1 MSDPVGTA
9 GAVQYYVNSSTFGGD
24 KDKLFLDTSNVRLG
38 IGTDSPSSKLHV
50 EGGQILTKNASGD
63 ASIKVWAG
71 GSSDPRIQFT
81 VDSATDYVIGLD
93 NSDSDAL
100 KFCRSSA
107 VGTSTQLTID
117 SSGTLT
123 STSTS
128 ADAVFL
134 KSSHANN
141 TNVYITNTNAT
152 TSNTANLWFA
162 PANDVS
168 GAKISAIATEDFST
182 SANRSA
188 DLALSTR
195 NNGNWVEAMRILAD
209 GSVGIGGTPS
219 AELLEIINSGTDT
232 APALRITN
240 DAQSWNLATRGDLSD
255 NFVIRDVTGGV
266 NALTIAKSTG
276 NVGIGTTSPDSTVN
290 LHISDANPK
299 LRLEDGDETNVY
311 TEIFNSSGDTQI
323 RSRDGSSNGIFSLM
337 GNNGTTDQYFLRIDA
352 SGDVGIGT
360 ASPSS
365 KLHVVDGSIY
375 VTHNTGSPKL
385 LLGDSTSSGQY
396 SEIQHSSSND
406 QLRLITNSNTRIAID
421 QDGDVGIG
429 TTSPNIGGWG
439 NALTLDSL
447 GGASTSCGLELSKSG
462 TLYGFLGVQGS
473 GSSNALDIAAYQSQ
487 NIRLRVGASAGTTA
501 MTVTSD
507 GRVDVDSILQTGLLY
522 HNVLQFFHNG
532 TISNGVKIKTNFPF
546 DSANENAM
554 PTIIIEGYDYR
565 GGRTIGLQI
574 AWYPYASSFYSGTVS
589 SFGSYTPVVKLARE
603 DDKVIIHLGTD
614 ENDWYYDS
622 FNVRVLHNFV
632 NSDQSSQLIGWT
644 WADETIT
651 GDRIATLT
659 YNNKVGNLIAEGNIG
674 IGTTSLSHRLSVY
687 EGGGSTISGFF
698 KTNQTDSFISFQGSG
713 TSTSSTV
720 RIGAN
725 GDDLNAYV
733 GGAYRLTV
741 LGSNGNVGIVNTS
754 PTERLDVNGN
764 ILARGNLIAQSAS
777 SVEANITS
785 TASTANV
792 TIQAGEANVATLQL
806 KSDDGDDSSDVT
818 VLEQGNGGPFKIKP
832 NNGSLTAVAI
842 DSSGQVGVNRSN
854 PSYALDV
861 DGIVN
866 CTSLRFSD
874 GTSISTTPTGT
885 VLLRD
890 LNPAAFNYDMHVA
903 GKVGIGTTSPDHSL
917 EIDGGS
923 GTDLLHLNSNAPI
936 LKVTATNNSSGLR
949 VNAVGQSSGQLFRVQ
964 KDGTTRFQ
972 IDADGNVGIGSTDP
986 ATKLEVTTSSSSGV
1000 TPICVSN
1007 RNTTAGTNQNVSMS
1021 FGLSRN
1027 SGAFKDKAGRIQVGR
1042 ELDWTSADSNIDS
1055 FMAFY
1060 TYTNNVELEKMRI
1073 KANGNVGIGTATPAF
1088 KTEIVGDTL
1097 AIHDG
1102 AGEGS
1107 GRILF
1112 DEQSDGTY
1120 GFSTGYVGVNSK
1132 KFDGVAG
1139 GYPTN
1144 TFFIAR
1150 HNNSKSLTNVLMSNR
1165 DNGHIGFGS
1174 GWGSG
1179 SSVYPNSFLHSKG
1192 PERLGN
1198 NARGSATKLGLIVE
1212 DTGGAAN
1219 DRIAGMVEIEYHA
1232 TGKTTSRICTRATN
1246 NGSKILF
1253 LTSNNYSSGLNGQPL
1268 TLSYNARIG
1277 INNESPNAT
1286 LDIYNDTN
1294 FHSTNNIRLRRST
1307 NHSAWASWSYNGP
1320 TCFFGTA
1327 GDDALGFTTNGTER
1341 IRVAENG
1348 NVGVATT
1355 SPAYT
1360 LDVNGTVRCN
1370 TLIFKDG
1377 TSFSSVGAVGMKA
1390 IAVNIGN
1397 GSSNVAGRAKSV
1409 IDASYGGIE
1418 NGMVLVYY
1426 YYHYH
1431 SRCGNGGCTRTAYA
1445 KQAYQVT
1452 DGNWVGIFGF

>member
-1 MSDPVGTA
+1 MSVG
-9 GAVQYYVNSSTFGGD
+9 
-24 KDKLFLDTSNVRLG
+24 
-38 IGTDSPSSKLHV
+38 
-50 EGGQILTKNASGD
+50 
-63 ASIKVWAG
+63 
-71 GSSDPRIQFT
+71 
-81 VDSATDYVIGLD
+81 
-93 NSDSDAL
+93 
-100 KFCRSSA
+100 
-107 VGTSTQLTID
+107 
-117 SSGTLT
+117 
-123 STSTS
+123 
-128 ADAVFL
+128 
-134 KSSHANN
+134 
-141 TNVYITNTNAT
+141 
-152 TSNTANLWFA
+152 
-162 PANDVS
+162 
-168 GAKISAIATEDFST
+168 
-182 SANRSA
+182 
-188 DLALSTR
+188 
-195 NNGNWVEAMRILAD
+195 
-209 GSVGIGGTPS
+209 VGIGGTPA
-219 AELLEIINSGTDT
+219 AERLEIINSGTDT

-240 DAQSWNLATRGDLSD
+240 DAQSWNLATRGDVSD
-255 NFVIRDVTGGV
+255 NFIIRDVTGGV

-276 NVGIGTTSPDSTVN
+276 NVGIGTSSPGSVLWTSTKN
-290 LHISDANPK
+290 LHISDATAAGLFLTNTTNA
-299 LRLEDGDETNVY
+299 LEFNLACDSGGGVYFDVHDSTDGNDNFFAFR
-311 TEIFNSSGDTQI
+311 TEDTGGANTPTE
-323 RSRDGSSNGIFSLM
+323 R
-337 GNNGTTDQYFLRIDA
+337 LRINKD
-352 SGDVGIGT
+352 GEVGIGT
-360 ASPSS
+360 SSPSS
-365 KLHVVDGSIY
+365 GFKLDVNGKAIIRDDLNLYNDYCIQYWKKANGTDNLGWILNRDDNTCQYMWADGQPLLFGTTTTGGSTTERVRI
-375 VTHNTGSPKL
+375 TSTGS
-385 LLGDSTSSGQY
+385 
-396 SEIQHSSSND
+396 
-406 QLRLITNSNTRIAID
+406 
-421 QDGDVGIG
+421 VGIG
-429 TTSPNIGGWG
+429 TSSPNIGTWG
-439 NALTLDSL
+439 KTITLDS
-447 GGASTSCGLELSKSG
+447 GGAASTSCALELSKSG
-462 TLYGFLGVQGS
+462 TLYGFFGVQGS

-487 NIRLRVGASAGTTA
+487 DIRLRVGSSAGTTA
-501 MTVTSD
+501 MTVSSA
-507 GRVDVDSILQTGLLY
+507 G
-522 HNVLQFFHNG
+522 NV
-532 TISNGVKIKTNFPF
+532 
-546 DSANENAM
+546 
-554 PTIIIEGYDYR
+554 
-565 GGRTIGLQI
+565 
-574 AWYPYASSFYSGTVS
+574 
-589 SFGSYTPVVKLARE
+589 
-603 DDKVIIHLGTD
+603 
-614 ENDWYYDS
+614 
-622 FNVRVLHNFV
+622 
-632 NSDQSSQLIGWT
+632 
-644 WADETIT
+644 
-651 GDRIATLT
+651 
-659 YNNKVGNLIAEGNIG
+659 G
-674 IGTTSLSHRLSVY
+674 IGTMASPSHRLSVY
-687 EGGGSTISGFF
+687 EGGGSTIAGLF

-713 TSTSSTV
+713 TSASSTV

-866 CTSLRFSD
+866 CTSLRFAD

-923 GTDLLHLNSNAPI
+923 GTQLLHLNSNAPI

-949 VNAVGQSSGQLFRVQ
+949 VNTVGQSSGQLFRLQ
-964 KDGTTRFQ
+964 DNGTTRFCLE
-972 IDADGNVGIGSTDP
+972 AGTGSVGIGTTSP
-986 ATKLEVTTSSSSGV
+986 AQRLEVSRSSNGGV
-1000 TPICVSN
+1000 IPICVSN
-1007 RNTTAGTNQNVSMS
+1007 RDNTAGTNQKVSIG

-1027 SGAFKDKAGRIQVGR
+1027 TGTFKDEAGKIQVGR
-1042 ELDWTSADSNIDS
+1042 ELDWSAADTNIDA
-1055 FMAFY
+1055 FMSFY
-1060 TYTNNVELEKMRI
+1060 TYTNNTATEKMRI
-1073 KANGNVGIGTATPAF
+1073 KANGNVGIGTSSPAF

-1132 KFDGVAG
+1132 SFDGVAG

-1165 DNGHIGFGS
+1165 DNGHIGIGS

-1179 SSVYPNSFLHSKG
+1179 SSAYPNSFLHSKG

-1219 DRIAGMVEIEYHA
+1219 DRITGMVEIEYNA
-1232 TGKTTSRICTRATN
+1232 TGKTTSRICTRSSN
-1246 NGSKILF
+1246 SGSKMLF
-1253 LTSNNYSSGLNGQPL
+1253 LTSNNYSSGLNSQPL
-1268 TLSYNARIG
+1268 CLNYNGRIA
-1277 INNESPNAT
+1277 INSESPNAT
-1286 LDIYNDTN
+1286 LAIYNDTN
-1294 FHSTNNIRLRRST
+1294 FHNTNDVRLYRST
-1307 NHSAWASWSYNGP
+1307 NHSTWCEWKYDSG
-1320 TCFFGTA
+1320 TCQFGTI
-1327 GDDALGFTTNGTER
+1327 GSDHLSLMTNNNSR
-1341 IRVAENG
+1341 IYLASNG
-1348 NVGVATT
+1348 QVGINNTAP
-1355 SPAYT
+1355 SYT

>member
-1 MSDPVGTA
+1 
-9 GAVQYYVNSSTFGGD
+9 
-24 KDKLFLDTSNVRLG
+24 
-38 IGTDSPSSKLHV
+38 
-50 EGGQILTKNASGD
+50 
-63 ASIKVWAG
+63 
-71 GSSDPRIQFT
+71 
-81 VDSATDYVIGLD
+81 
-93 NSDSDAL
+93 
-100 KFCRSSA
+100 
-107 VGTSTQLTID
+107 
-117 SSGTLT
+117 
-123 STSTS
+123 
-128 ADAVFL
+128 
-134 KSSHANN
+134 
-141 TNVYITNTNAT
+141 
-152 TSNTANLWFA
+152 
-162 PANDVS
+162 
-168 GAKISAIATEDFST
+168 
-182 SANRSA
+182 
-188 DLALSTR
+188 
-195 NNGNWVEAMRILAD
+195 
-209 GSVGIGGTPS
+209 
-219 AELLEIINSGTDT
+219 
-232 APALRITN
+232 
-240 DAQSWNLATRGDLSD
+240 
-255 NFVIRDVTGGV
+255 
-266 NALTIAKSTG
+266 
-276 NVGIGTTSPDSTVN
+276 
-290 LHISDANPK
+290 
-299 LRLEDGDETNVY
+299 
-311 TEIFNSSGDTQI
+311 
-323 RSRDGSSNGIFSLM
+323 
-337 GNNGTTDQYFLRIDA
+337 
-352 SGDVGIGT
+352 
-360 ASPSS
+360 
-365 KLHVVDGSIY
+365 
-375 VTHNTGSPKL
+375 
-385 LLGDSTSSGQY
+385 
-396 SEIQHSSSND
+396 
-406 QLRLITNSNTRIAID
+406 
-421 QDGDVGIG
+421 
-429 TTSPNIGGWG
+429 
-439 NALTLDSL
+439 
-447 GGASTSCGLELSKSG
+447 
-462 TLYGFLGVQGS
+462 
-473 GSSNALDIAAYQSQ
+473 
-487 NIRLRVGASAGTTA
+487 
-501 MTVTSD
+501 
-507 GRVDVDSILQTGLLY
+507 
-522 HNVLQFFHNG
+522 
-532 TISNGVKIKTNFPF
+532 
-546 DSANENAM
+546 M

-651 GDRIATLT
+651 GDRVATLS
-659 YNNKVGNLIAEGNIG
+659 YNNKVGNLTAKGHIG

-687 EGGGSTISGFF
+687 EDGGSTISGFF

-713 TSTSSTV
+713 TSASSTV

-725 GDDLNAYV
+725 GDNLHAYV
-733 GGAYRLTV
+733 GGGYRLTV

-866 CTSLRFSD
+866 CTSLRFAD

-936 LKVTATNNSSGLR
+936 VKVTATNNSSGLR
-949 VNAVGQSSGQLFRVQ
+949 INTVGQSSGQLLRVQ

-972 IDADGNVGIGSTDP
+972 IDHDGHVGIGTASPSTN
-986 ATKLEVTTSSSSGV
+986 LEIYQESSGGTDSKTLLNLRQHATDLSQQKSFIEFNFTDDNNNG
-1000 TPICVSN
+1000 TPQVKIGAEVGENADANSE
-1007 RNTTAGTNQNVSMS
+1007 TKEG
-1021 FGLSRN
+1021 
-1027 SGAFKDKAGRIQVGR
+1027 SGAFVV
-1042 ELDWTSADSNIDS
+1042 
-1055 FMAFY
+1055 Y
-1060 TYTNNVELEKMRI
+1060 TATGTTTTTNSLTEKMRVSY
-1073 KANGNVGIGTATPAF
+1073 NGNVGIGTSSPAF

-1102 AGEGS
+1102 GGEGS

-1132 KFDGVAG
+1132 SFDGVAG

-1165 DNGHIGFGS
+1165 DNGHIGIGS

-1179 SSVYPNSFLHSKG
+1179 SSAYPNSFLHSKG
-1192 PERLGN
+1192 PERLGSDKY
-1198 NARGSATKLGLIVE
+1198 ASATKLGLIVE
-1212 DTGGAAN
+1212 DTTGSASHK
-1219 DRIAGMVEIEYHA
+1219 ITGMVDVEHNP
-1232 TGKTTSRICTRATN
+1232 TGKTISRICTSRSN
-1246 NGSKILF
+1246 LGSRIFF
-1253 LTSNNYSSGLNGQPL
+1253 LTSNNYTNGINHNPL
-1268 TLSYNARIG
+1268 TLNYDGRIG
-1277 INNESPNAT
+1277 INDTSPNAT
-1286 LDIYNDTN
+1286 IDVYQSPS
-1294 FHSTNNIRLRRST
+1294 HSTNDIRLRRST
-1307 NHSAWASWSYNGP
+1307 NHSTWATWSYNGSI
-1320 TCFFGTA
+1320 CFFGTT
-1327 GDDALGFTTNGTER
+1327 GDDVLGLMTNNTER
-1341 IRVAENG
+1341 MRIAENG

-1355 SPAYT
+1355 SPAYK
-1360 LDVNGTVRCN
+1360 LDVNGTLRCQ

-1409 IDASYGGIE
+1409 IDASYGGIQ